1 MATRPRLTP
10 AIADVRR
17 AIRQSWEAYGY
28 KAGDSI
34 AVACSGGA
42 DSLALAAAAI
52 FEGKRS
58 NIKIAVVIINH
69 NLQAGSRAVADK
81 TAKLVAELGADL
93 VEVIDVTVAKS
104 KQGMEADARDAR
116 YKALDAFAKA
126 NGIKVTML
134 GHTLDDQAETVLLG
148 LARGSGTKSL
158 AGMSE
163 LSSDKKYLRPLLKIR
178 RVTTESFCNDS
189 GLAFWKDPH
198 NQDKKFS
205 RVRVRKVLLPAME
218 KELGPGVVEAL
229 GRTAEILQEDAQY
242 LDKKADQLFSKVAQV
257 MATQIVLDAEALA
270 KQPVALA
277 NRVVLKA
284 LLLLGAEPT
293 RTAISSVMA
302 LVTNWHGQK
311 PLTLPAA
318 RVSRQGKQVILK
330 SSKTLKPGAC

>member
-1 MATRPRLTP
+1 VATRPRLTP

-17 AIRQSWEAYGY
+17 AIRESWERYGY
-28 KAGDSI
+28 KPGDTV

-52 FEGKRS
+52 FEGQRAKM
-58 NIKIAVVIINH
+58 KIAVVIINH
-69 NLQAGSRAVADK
+69 NLQSGSRAVADK
-81 TAKLVAELGADL
+81 TAKLVSQLGADL
-93 VEVIDVTVAKS
+93 VEVIDVVVSKS
-104 KQGMEADARDAR
+104 KQGMEADARAAR
-116 YKALDAFAKA
+116 YAALDDFAKA
-126 NGIKVTML
+126 NRVKVTML

-148 LARGSGTKSL
+148 LARGSGAKSL
-158 AGMSE
+158 AGMTE

-178 RVTTESFCNDS
+178 RTTTESFCNDS
-189 GLAFWKDPH
+189 GLAFWRDPQ

-229 GRTAEILQEDAQY
+229 GRTAEILQEDAKY
-242 LDKKADQLFSKVAQV
+242 LDQKADQVFSKVAKV
-257 MATQIVLDAEALA
+257 MATQIVLDAEVLA

-284 LLLLGAEPT
+284 LQMLGAEPT
-293 RTAISSVMA
+293 RAAISSVMA

-330 SSKTLKPGAC
+330 SSKTFKPGAC

>member
-17 AIRQSWEAYGY
+17 AIREAWETFGY
-28 KAGDSI
+28 KAGDTV

-58 NIKIAVVIINH
+58 GVKIAVCIVNH
-69 NLQAGSRAVADK
+69 NLQTGSRKVADK
-81 TAKLVAELGADL
+81 TAKLVTELGAG
-93 VEVIDVTVAKS
+93 VVTVIDVYVSRTKR
-104 KQGMEADARDAR
+104 GMEADARSAR
-116 YKALDAFAKA
+116 YVSLDGFAKTNKA
-126 NGIKVTML
+126 KVTML

-158 AGMSE
+158 AGMSV
-163 LSSDKKYLRPLLKIR
+163 LSEDKKYLRPLLNIR
-178 RVTTESFCNDS
+178 RTTTESFCNDS
-189 GLAFWKDPH
+189 GLAFWKDPQ
-198 NQDKKFS
+198 NQDLKFS
-205 RVRVRKVLLPAME
+205 RVRVRKIVLPTLE
-218 KELGPGVVEAL
+218 KELGPGVFEAL
-229 GRTAEILQEDAQY
+229 GRTADILQEDAKY
-242 LDKKADQLFSKVAQV
+242 LDKKADQVFSKVAKV

-284 LLLLGAEPT
+284 LMLLGAEPN
-293 RTAISSVMA
+293 RAAITSVMA

-330 SSKTLKPGAC
+330 SSKTFKPGAC